1 MPVSARTFL
10 KGHQSAWRVIG
21 PSPLALGQS
30 QRRLACAFHSRRNSA
45 RTGSGSGT
53 ERSLL
58 PLPTTRISPFLP
70 SIEVTSRV
78 AASLMRRPQAY
89 ISRNAILATGCRTLP
104 TTARA
109 SASERTPGR
118 RLRFGALTFFLRT
131 APSRSR
137 ACVCRETGCQHD
149 RAGTSLARRP
159 ARRADAKS
167 SCAPPSRRDRRA
179 SGDSGRQGRERR
191 GCRRPGYSARGRP
204 RPCRRSYAYAGV
216 SSRWS
221 FWQVDRHM
229 PAPRD
234 YPTRPSHDLT
244 ASAIYG
250 EAVQSNYDN
259 VPGHIIVEQYPRQ
272 SAPAREGLDV
282 AAQEV
287 LEALAQEKAQK
298 YLPGEA
304 QHHNEGHQRTAGAPD
319 REMAKMSPIDLGLL
333 TGQGAQ
339 AQIGLGLGA
348 RAVASDDMAEVIG
361 TTAIAALADHGVK
374 PAGSQRWE
382 LLECRKNERQIG
394 VDTRGPGA
402 TNARQAGP
410 G

>member
-10 KGHQSAWRVIG
+10 KVHQSAWRVIG

-58 PLPTTRISPFLP
+58 PLPRRRISPFLP
-70 SIEVTSRV
+70 SIEVPSRV

-137 ACVCRETGCQHD
+137 ACVRRGTGCRRD
-149 RAGTSLARRP
+149 RAETSPVRRR
-159 ARRADAKS
+159 ARRANAKD
-167 SCAPPSRRDRRA
+167 SCALAPRRDRRA

-191 GCRRPGYSARGRP
+191 GCRRPGCSARGRP
-204 RPCRRSYAYAGV
+204 KPCRRSYAYAEV
-216 SSRWS
+216 SSWWS
-221 FWQVDRHM
+221 FSQVNRHM

-234 YPTRPSHDLT
+234 YPARALTDLK

-250 EAVQSNYDN
+250 EAVQSNGSYAERA
-259 VPGHIIVEQYPRQ
+259 IMQ
-272 SAPAREGLDV
+272 SA
-282 AAQEV
+282 
-287 LEALAQEKAQK
+287 
-298 YLPGEA
+298 LP
-304 QHHNEGHQRTAGAPD
+304 PD
-319 REMAKMSPIDLGLL
+319 LSRRLL
-333 TGQGAQ
+333 
-339 AQIGLGLGA
+339 
-348 RAVASDDMAEVIG
+348 S
-361 TTAIAALADHGVK
+361 IA
-374 PAGSQRWE
+374 
-382 LLECRKNERQIG
+382 
-394 VDTRGPGA
+394 
-402 TNARQAGP
+402 
-410 G
+410 

>member
-10 KGHQSAWRVIG
+10 KVHQSAWRVIG

-149 RAGTSLARRP
+149 RAGTFVARRP
-159 ARRADAKS
+159 ARRAVAKS

-191 GCRRPGYSARGRP
+191 GCRRPGYLARGRP

-234 YPTRPSHDLT
+234 YPTHPSHDLT

-250 EAVQSNYDN
+250 EAVQSNENYGEWPAFLALIVAKGRPRGLASFRGLSGSAMPWGTTIPCVRLATDLIPLAVLSLLFQVHERHVHCRTADTAACRDATLSRTAHQFGSDN
-259 VPGHIIVEQYPRQ
+259 Q
-272 SAPAREGLDV
+272 A
-282 AAQEV
+282 
-287 LEALAQEKAQK
+287 
-298 YLPGEA
+298 
-304 QHHNEGHQRTAGAPD
+304 QRTGPPSRACA
-319 REMAKMSPIDLGLL
+319 R
-333 TGQGAQ
+333 TGRKIPRHDAQ
-339 AQIGLGLGA
+339 ARSSL
-348 RAVASDDMAEVIG
+348 
-361 TTAIAALADHGVK
+361 
-374 PAGSQRWE
+374 
-382 LLECRKNERQIG
+382 LLESGRTAAGIER
-394 VDTRGPGA
+394 
-402 TNARQAGP
+402 
-410 G
+410 

>member
-10 KGHQSAWRVIG
+10 KVHQSAWRVIG

-30 QRRLACAFHSRRNSA
+30 QRRLPCAFHSRRNSA
-45 RTGSGSGT
+45 RTGSGSAT

-167 SCAPPSRRDRRA
+167 SCARPSRRDRRA

-191 GCRRPGYSARGRP
+191 GCRRPGYLARGRP
-204 RPCRRSYAYAGV
+204 RPCRRSYAYEGV

-221 FWQVDRHM
+221 FSQVDRHM

-234 YPTRPSHDLT
+234 YPTRPTHDLA

-250 EAVQSNYDN
+250 EAVQSQEHYGEI
-259 VPGHIIVEQYPRQ
+259 PLFPAGQSQLPRSAMWPLSLHAGGRARRII
-272 SAPAREGLDV
+272 SHAREISACFAHQRHGLTSELLRFV
-282 AAQEV
+282 
-287 LEALAQEKAQK
+287 
-298 YLPGEA
+298 GEA
-304 QHHNEGHQRTAGAPD
+304 T
-319 REMAKMSPIDLGLL
+319 
-333 TGQGAQ
+333 
-339 AQIGLGLGA
+339 
-348 RAVASDDMAEVIG
+348 
-361 TTAIAALADHGVK
+361 
-374 PAGSQRWE
+374 
-382 LLECRKNERQIG
+382 
-394 VDTRGPGA
+394 
-402 TNARQAGP
+402 
-410 G
+410 